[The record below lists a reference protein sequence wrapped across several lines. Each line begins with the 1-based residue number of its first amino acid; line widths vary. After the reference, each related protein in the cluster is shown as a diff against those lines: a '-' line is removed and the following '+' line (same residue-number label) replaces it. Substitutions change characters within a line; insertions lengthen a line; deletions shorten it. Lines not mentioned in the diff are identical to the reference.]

1 MYTLDLTRS
10 TRQNFGF
17 TKLRLRKL
25 KILPFYLSILRFAL
39 TLEERYHLLFHT
51 YTLPI
56 IVWSLLAFRVTL
68 YKVWA

>member
-1 MYTLDLTRS
+1 MYTLDLTIF

-17 TKLRLRKL
+17 TKLCLRKL

-51 YTLPI
+51 YTTVYSHFI
-56 IVWSLLAFRVTL
+56 AISVQGYFM
-68 YKVWA
+68 